1 MKSSSDQR
9 SSALLQQRSALASF
23 GELSLKSEDL
33 DEILTEA
40 CRLVSEAL
48 DTDMAKVMELRDDGN
63 FLFVRAGVG
72 WKPGVVGEV
81 CLSRDPGSSE
91 GRALDTGA
99 PVISRDIAT
108 EDRFEFA
115 EFLKENGVRALV
127 NVIIIGGHEKPPFG
141 ILQVDSREPR
151 DFNEDDIS
159 FLRTYANLLAAAVDR
174 MQTDS
179 ERRSEQRRLAASEL
193 RLRTLVEGIPQLVW
207 RSTAGGNWSW
217 ASPQWQDYTGQS
229 GGESLKRGWL
239 DALHPDDRPAAIE
252 AWSSVDGETP
262 LEGEYRIRD
271 AAGDYKWHQLRAAP
285 ALDEEGAVNEWFGT
299 ATDIDE
305 LRRLQTEQQTL
316 VAELQ
321 HRTRNLI
328 GVVDSVIGQTLRG
341 ASLPGELRSKVQG
354 RLQALSRV
362 QGLLSQSH
370 QESITLERLI
380 TLELE
385 AMAADRLDDR
395 IAVAGPHVCDGET
408 TVHTLALVL
417 HELATN
423 ARKYGALK
431 QDGGRLKVGWE
442 SVGEGRSRSLV
453 LTWRE
458 EGISIAADAELG
470 AGFGFALIKRAIP
483 HQLNAKTGLAFGA
496 DWLECTIE
504 LRLKGEHNLHV

>member
-1 MKSSSDQR
+1 MTRPSAQR

-48 DTDMAKVMELRDDGN
+48 DTDLAKVIELRDGGDS
-63 FLFVRAGVG
+63 LFVRAGVG
-72 WKPGVVGEV
+72 WKPGVVGEI
-81 CLSRDPGSSE
+81 CLKRDPGSSE
-91 GRALDTGA
+91 GRALETGE
-99 PVISRDIAT
+99 PVISPDIAT

-127 NVIIIGGHEKPPFG
+127 NVIIIGGHDKPPFG
-141 ILQVDSREPR
+141 ILQVDSRQPR

-179 ERRSEQRRLAASEL
+179 ERRSEQSRLAASEA

-207 RSTAGGNWSW
+207 RSAAGGNWSW
-217 ASPQWQDYTGQS
+217 SSPQWREFTGRSEDQS
-229 GGESLKRGWL
+229 LGRGWL
-239 DALHPDDRPAAIE
+239 DALHPDDREAAIQ
-252 AWSSVDGETP
+252 AWNSADGDNP
-262 LEGEYRIRD
+262 LQGEFRIRN
-271 AAGDYKWHQLRAAP
+271 AAGDYHWHQLRAAP
-285 ALDEEGAVNEWFGT
+285 ARDSDGTVIEWLGT

-305 LRRLQTEQQTL
+305 LRRLQTEQRML

-328 GVVDSVIGQTLRG
+328 GVVDGIIGQTLRG
-341 ASLPGELRSKVQG
+341 ASLSGEVREKLQG

-380 TLELE
+380 SLELE
-385 AMAADRLDDR
+385 AMAADRNTDR
-395 IAVAGPHVCDGET
+395 IEVAGPHVSIDAS
-408 TVHTLALVL
+408 TVQTLALVL

-431 QDGGRLKVGWE
+431 QENGTLNVAWE
-442 SVGEGRSRSLV
+442 CVDFGQSSGLQ

-458 EGISIAADAELG
+458 EGISIAPDAQLG
-470 AGFGFALIKRAIP
+470 AGFGFSLIKRAIP
-483 HQLNAKTGLAFGA
+483 HQLNAKTQLEFGD
-496 DWLECTIE
+496 DWLACTIV
-504 LRLKGEHNLHV
+504 LRLKGEQRLHV